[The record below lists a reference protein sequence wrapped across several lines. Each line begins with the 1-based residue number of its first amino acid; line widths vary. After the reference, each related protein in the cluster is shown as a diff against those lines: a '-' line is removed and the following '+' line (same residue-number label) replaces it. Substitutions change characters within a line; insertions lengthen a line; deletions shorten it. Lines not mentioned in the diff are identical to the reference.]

1 MKSLFKHYLY
11 PGDVDGGI
19 LSMELKPE
27 AINWK
32 AIFKDYQPSWLKIFG
47 AFIDVYGIYDTLD
60 TKNLEPKMEVTIHIY
75 FDPAYEVNLKG
86 ILEDHPLINRY
97 AIRPVLPTIGPT
109 TTSEDGLDMAHF
121 TIALD
126 IDLAMLFM
134 SQVSWMLN
142 TETKND

>member
-1 MKSLFKHYLY
+1 MKSLFKHYLR
-11 PGDVDGGI
+11 PEDVDGTI

-32 AIFKDYQPSWLKIFG
+32 AIFKDYKPSWLKVFKV
-47 AFIDVYGIYDTLD
+47 FIDVYGIYDTLAL
-60 TKNLEPKMEVTIHIY
+60 KNLEPKIEVTIHIY
-75 FDPAYEVNLKG
+75 FDPAHEINLKG

-97 AIRPVLPTIGPT
+97 AIEPVL
-109 TTSEDGLDMAHF
+109 SSEEDGIANF

-134 SQVSWMLN
+134 SQISWMLN
-142 TETKND
+142 TGTKND